1 MIQQGPPFSFVFKFV
16 LTGRRLERSPVNQ
29 IAFADRS
36 IGYEA
41 PDVYWKTATFLVVI
55 MFSEVKMRKNVD
67 TKLKVRPQKE
77 QTEY

>member
-41 PDVYWKTATFLVVI
+41 PDVYW
-55 MFSEVKMRKNVD
+55 
-67 TKLKVRPQKE
+67 
-77 QTEY
+77 